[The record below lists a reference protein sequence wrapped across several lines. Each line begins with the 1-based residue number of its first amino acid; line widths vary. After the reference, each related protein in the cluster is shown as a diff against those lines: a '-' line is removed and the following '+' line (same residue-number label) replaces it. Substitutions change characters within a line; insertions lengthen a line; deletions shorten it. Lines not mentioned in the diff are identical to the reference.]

1 MKESSCLQCPLR
13 ENGISFTDTNVC
25 FMKHLHCDAAPL
37 AHPHS
42 LRRAAQGSCLS
53 AAVVACVCRSAVCE
67 YVMVVCPV
75 CSTLLG
81 CYGHG
86 SCTTSAVVSG
96 RLRVARSEAGP
107 RIILTMSSSSEPE
120 PEPELGLMRPRP
132 RLTRPQEQRLRLR
145 GSGLALNVLRQHQFI
160 CTL

>member
-1 MKESSCLQCPLR
+1 MIDIKVCL
-13 ENGISFTDTNVC
+13 
-25 FMKHLHCDAAPL
+25 MKHLHCDAVPL
-37 AHPHS
+37 AHPHC
-42 LRRAAQGSCLS
+42 LRGQLRI
-53 AAVVACVCRSAVCE
+53 
-67 YVMVVCPV
+67 VVCLQRSMLVSAGLRCVSMSWWSAV

-96 RLRVARSEAGP
+96 RLRVASEASEAGP
-107 RIILTMSSSSEPE
+107 RIILTMSSSSSEPE